1 LRRPIRFAS
10 LDDGLEPAVSVGA
23 RLVIDG
29 DGNPKV
35 STVFWRQISDFVED
49 AAAVAD

>member
-1 LRRPIRFAS
+1 MMAS
-10 LDDGLEPAVSVGA
+10 NLQYQSV
-23 RLVIDG
+23 LMVISG

-49 AAAVAD
+49 AADVAD